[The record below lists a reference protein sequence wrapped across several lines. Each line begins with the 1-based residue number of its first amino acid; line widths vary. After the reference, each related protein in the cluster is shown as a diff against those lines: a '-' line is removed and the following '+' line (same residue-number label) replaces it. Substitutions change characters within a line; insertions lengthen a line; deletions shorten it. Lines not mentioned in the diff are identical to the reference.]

1 MNFRRSIVRI
11 WIANMCS
18 DFLGVQEANSRV
30 SQQCRIRN
38 MFSERQFENG
48 RATSNAKVGLWS
60 SNSVV
65 FLRQEETSRAEVV
78 SIIHYLFPEM
88 VDHVP
93 RNLPEGPFTSRLHF
107 RGQQCRH
114 SYDRKRTQS
123 HCGRTRHEFSV
134 LTWIGFVNGVPLDN
148 WRTC

>member
-1 MNFRRSIVRI
+1 MRI

-18 DFLGVQEANSRV
+18 DFLGVQDADSRV

-48 RATSNAKVGLWS
+48 RPTSNAKVGLWS

-78 SIIHYLFPEM
+78 SIIHYLFPDM
-88 VDHVP
+88 VDYVP
-93 RNLPEGPFTSRLHF
+93 RNVPVRPFTFRLYIFEDNNAVIRMIVKDSSRTV
-107 RGQQCRH
+107 GDA
-114 SYDRKRTQS
+114 S
-123 HCGRTRHEFSV
+123 
-134 LTWIGFVNGVPLDN
+134 
-148 WRTC
+148 